1 VIHTAIEL
9 YQVFKAKVDMTSS
22 EEWSDELQLCLSRV
36 EIDHTVVVRVVSA
49 LDELDVVF
57 ADILVD
63 GPIHLLTGGRAVRD
77 PWGSETLV
85 GCRKL

>member
-1 VIHTAIEL
+1 
-9 YQVFKAKVDMTSS
+9 MTSS

-49 LDELDVVF
+49 LDELGVVF

-77 PWGSETLV
+77 PCGGVRHWWDAGS
-85 GCRKL
+85 CRMRNGRG